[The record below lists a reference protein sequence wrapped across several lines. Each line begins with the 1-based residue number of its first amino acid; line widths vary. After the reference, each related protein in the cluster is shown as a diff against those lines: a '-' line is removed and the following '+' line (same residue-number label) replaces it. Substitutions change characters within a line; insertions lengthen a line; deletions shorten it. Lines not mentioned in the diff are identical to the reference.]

1 MARWICNWA
10 TLVVIAAG
18 VYAGVAGFA
27 VVGTR
32 AQTQMPAP
40 APGQKAGDF
49 FKNVTTSSLKEM
61 NVDDFIASMGVISAA
76 LGMDC
81 ADCHPNAGT
90 DKVNWVIDTARKR
103 TARRMVEMV
112 AAINRANFGGAQKV
126 TCWSCHHGRDVPAT
140 SVALDKW
147 YDAPNEEFDDLLRA
161 DENEPPVDQIF
172 DKYLQALG
180 GTAKLSTIR
189 SFVATGTSVGFGQ
202 LGGNAAFTMYAKAPS
217 QRTTKINYP
226 DHPERPTSVWAT
238 NGPSAWIKTPRG
250 LLQEYQVEGG
260 ELDGQRFEAQLA
272 FPAQLKQALTSWRVG
287 SMRTLG
293 DTSYRV
299 VQGNGPRGFLATLY
313 FDADSGLLVRMV
325 RYGSSPIGHVQTQV
339 DYADYRDVA
348 GVKFPF
354 ELKFS
359 WLDGRYTAK
368 IADIKVNVPIE
379 DAVFGRP

>member
-1 MARWICNWA
+1 
-10 TLVVIAAG
+10 
-18 VYAGVAGFA
+18 
-27 VVGTR
+27 
-32 AQTQMPAP
+32 
-40 APGQKAGDF
+40 
-49 FKNVTTSSLKEM
+49 
-61 NVDDFIASMGVISAA
+61 
-76 LGMDC
+76 
-81 ADCHPNAGT
+81 
-90 DKVNWVIDTARKR
+90 
-103 TARRMVEMV
+103 
-112 AAINRANFGGAQKV
+112 
-126 TCWSCHHGRDVPAT
+126 
-140 SVALDKW
+140 
-147 YDAPNEEFDDLLRA
+147 
-161 DENEPPVDQIF
+161 
-172 DKYLQALG
+172 
-180 GTAKLSTIR
+180 
-189 SFVATGTSVGFGQ
+189 
-202 LGGNAAFTMYAKAPS
+202 
-217 QRTTKINYP
+217 
-226 DHPERPTSVWAT
+226 VWAT